1 MNTIK
6 NTVATR
12 VKQLQKWMEEERLD
26 AFIVPTIDPHNS
38 EYTPDHWK
46 AREWLTGF
54 DGSAGTAVV
63 LAENGALWTD
73 SRYFLQAE
81 EQLNG
86 TPFELMRDG
95 MPGTPSVAEWLRK
108 NLPQGGNI
116 GCYGEIMTQEL
127 ADDLVGELGEEYQC
141 VVTENDPFRAIWTDR
156 PALPDEPLE
165 IMPDET
171 AGCSAAD
178 KLHRIFE
185 AEHKHCPEAK
195 YFLLNDLTE
204 IAWALNLRGNDVM
217 YNPVFVS
224 YLMVGQSRSVL
235 YTDEKRLSAEVKQ
248 HLFNAGVAVKRY
260 KGWKNTIEDATEGEI
275 FAFSRAMNL
284 RVINHCK
291 SYNVPFRFV
300 EWEIPTLRAVKNAAE
315 QEGFRRAME
324 RDGVAMVKFLR
335 WLDENVASGTLTE
348 VGVDEKLTALR
359 AEQPS
364 FRGLSFATIA
374 GYGPHGAIVHYE
386 ATKESAA
393 TLRPEGLLLL
403 DSGAQYDCGTTD
415 ITRTIALGPV
425 TDEERRVYTL
435 VLKGHIN
442 LSRCHFPEGS
452 TGIQLDLAARYAMW
466 QAGYDFGHGTGHGV
480 GHRLCVHEG
489 PQQIRKNLRG
499 CTMVPFQAGMTIT
512 DEPGIYVA
520 GRFGVRIEN
529 TLLAIPAQT
538 TDFGTFLTF
547 EPLTLCPID
556 LRPVDLTMM
565 DQTERQWIN
574 DYHATVRQRL
584 MPLLSDAA
592 DKQWLENQTKK
603 I

>member
-1 MNTIK
+1 MTDKKQINE
-6 NTVATR
+6 R
-12 VKQLQKWMEEERLD
+12 VKDLLKWMNEELID
-26 AFIVPTIDPHNS
+26 AFIIPTIDPHNS
-38 EYTPDHWK
+38 EYTPDYWK

-63 LAENGALWTD
+63 LANGHGALWTD

-81 EQLNG
+81 EQLKD
-86 TPFELMRDG
+86 TPFTLMRDG
-95 MPGTPSVAEWLRK
+95 MPETPTVAQWIEQE
-108 NLPQGGNI
+108 LPEGGRV

-127 ADDLVGELGEEYQC
+127 ADELLSPLSSNCEQA
-141 VVTENDPFRAIWTDR
+141 VVNTDPFRLIWQNR
-156 PALPDEPLE
+156 PALPASTLE
-165 IMPDET
+165 IMPDEV

-178 KLHRIFE
+178 KLSLIFKT
-185 AEHKHCPEAK
+185 EHAHCPEAT
-195 YFLLNDLTE
+195 YFLLNDLSE

-224 YLMVGQSRSVL
+224 YLFIG
-235 YTDEKRLSAEVKQ
+235 EKRSILCTDPQRLTPEVNQ
-248 HLFNAGVAVKRY
+248 HLASAGVSVVRY
-260 KGWKNTIEDATEGEI
+260 NGWKNIIEDATEGEV
-275 FAFSRAMNL
+275 FAFSKSMNIG
-284 RVINHCK
+284 VVSHCMTQE
-291 SYNVPFRFV
+291 VPFRFT
-300 EWEIPTLRAVKNAAE
+300 EWDVPTLRAVKNAAE
-315 QEGFRRAME
+315 QAGFRTAME
-324 RDGVAMVKFLR
+324 RDGVAMVSFLR
-335 WLDENVASGTLTE
+335 WLDENVATGTLTE
-348 VGVDEKLTALR
+348 VSIDEKLTALR
-359 AEQPS
+359 AAQPG

-386 ATKESAA
+386 ATPETAA

-403 DSGAQYDCGTTD
+403 DSGAQFDCGTTD

-425 TDEERRVYTL
+425 TDEERRVYTI
-435 VLKGHIN
+435 VLKGHIA
-442 LSRCHFPEGS
+442 LSRCRFPEGS

-499 CTMVPFQAGMTIT
+499 CTMVPFHAGMTIT

-529 TLLAIPAQT
+529 TLLTVPAMT

-556 LRPVDLTMM
+556 LRPVDFSLL
-565 DQTERQWIN
+565 DETERQWLN
-574 DYHATVRQRL
+574 NYHATVRQRL
-584 MPLLSDAA
+584 MPLLTDDA
-592 DKQWLENQTKK
+592 DKKWLEERTEAV
-603 I
+603 